1 MEKELII
8 QALKDIRKDQS
19 IRNFKQSVDLIINL
33 QSLDLKKPEHQ
44 IEFFVNLQN
53 GKGRLNKICALVG
66 PELKD
71 ESLKVFDKTIESDEF
86 DKYAADKKAQKK
98 LSEEFDFFVAQ
109 ANIMAKVASAFGRVL
124 GPRGKMPNPKAGCVV
139 PPKAQLKPIYEK
151 LQKTIRVKAKTSLII
166 QVPIGSEDM
175 DDNKLLDNY
184 FNIYNTLVNALPLH
198 ENNIKSIFMK
208 LTMGHSYRIL

>member
-8 QALKDIRKDQS
+8 QALKDITKDQAN
-19 IRNFKQSVDLIINL
+19 RNFKQSVDLIINL

-44 IEFFVNLQN
+44 VEFFVNLQN
-53 GKGRLNKICALVG
+53 GKGKLNKICALVG

-71 ESLKVFDKTIESDEF
+71 EAAKVFDKTIEADQF

-139 PPKAQLKPIYEK
+139 PPKAQLKPVYDK
-151 LQKTIRVKAKTSLII
+151 LQKTIRVKAKTSLTI

-175 DDNKLLDNY
+175 DDSKLIDNY
-184 FNIYNTLVNALPLH
+184 FNIYNTLVNLLPLH
-198 ENNIKSIFMK
+198 ENNIKSVFMK

>member
-8 QALKDIRKDQS
+8 QALKDIRKDQAK
-19 IRNFKQSVDLIINL
+19 RNFKQSVDLIINL

-44 IEFFVNLQN
+44 VEFFVNLQN
-53 GKGRLNKICALVG
+53 GKGKLNKICALVG

-71 ESLKVFDKTIESDEF
+71 EAAKVFDKTIEADQF

-139 PPKAQLKPIYEK
+139 PPKLQLKPVYDK
-151 LQKTIRVKAKTSLII
+151 LQKTIRVKAKTSLAI

-175 DDNKLLDNY
+175 DDSKLLDNY

-198 ENNIKSIFMK
+198 ENNIKSVFMK

>member
-44 IEFFVNLQN
+44 VEFFVNLQN
-53 GKGRLNKICALVG
+53 GKGKLNKICALVG

-208 LTMGHSYRIL
+208 LTMW